1 MRTLQ
6 RELRIKLSHLQPC
19 GGVMRDLGRRYAG
32 ATEVLLERLK
42 VPRTPL
48 RALPHQWAS
57 RRRLERAPRWR
68 SPAPPPRSPAAL
80 PRRAEGHLPLQGRL
94 GRQRLDGQGIRRHGG
109 RPPRVHWSHRARGG
123 EGDVRCVQGG
133 APSHTPRNGPLRPPL
148 HSATAIPKHR
158 LCATPTSDCTW
169 AFNLVWPRCR
179 SGVGN
184 S

>member
-1 MRTLQ
+1 
-6 RELRIKLSHLQPC
+6 
-19 GGVMRDLGRRYAG
+19 MRDLGRRYVG
-32 ATEVLLERLK
+32 APEEELELQAPTNLLEERQL
-42 VPRTPL
+42 PRPP
-48 RALPHQWAS
+48 RERQSAPCRINQWAS
-57 RRRLERAPRWR
+57 RRCLERAPRWR

-158 LCATPTSDCTW
+158 LCATPASDCTW
-169 AFNLVWPRCR
+169 AHNLVWPRCR